1 MVKLLNTAAT
11 NLVFASSGDLDV
23 EEADFRRN
31 ERANEAAVLL
41 ALEKNLDEQEQ
52 LQLLRRLTT
61 KANNL
66 EF

>member
-52 LQLLRRLTT
+52 L
-61 KANNL
+61 
-66 EF
+66 